1 MAGNKKPRKKYR
13 PGRAAANKSLLMQ
26 LPIADETAL
35 RMQRDMERR
44 VLSMRLSQKNPAD
57 MVSIV
62 VCLGTVWLLAE
73 KTNQTEQ
80 VRAAVEK
87 GIAELRADLPAGGCL
102 APAAYDALIEAAAY
116 CGAVLRCTTGA
127 EYLEQ
132 SRKVEEAGELG
143 LVNDFLDEL
152 RSYTEL
158 ITEGEEPSPADRP
171 PEGGNPSG
179 R

>member
-13 PGRAAANKSLLMQ
+13 PGKAAAHKSLLMQ

-57 MVSIV
+57 MVAIV

-87 GIAELRADLPAGGCL
+87 GIAELRADLPTGGHL

-132 SRKVEEAGELG
+132 SRRVEEAGELG

-158 ITEGEEPSPADRP
+158 ITEEDDPGKVPSPS
-171 PEGGNPSG
+171 GNP
-179 R
+179 